1 MASPVSSTRE
11 MSPEEFR
18 ATAHQTVD
26 WIADYLRDI
35 RQYPVSPHVQP
46 GDLTAQLP
54 KQAPEHGEPMEAI
67 LEDFRKLIVPGV
79 THWNHPR
86 FFGYFSISA
95 SGPGILGEMLAAA
108 MNVNHMLWKTGPSA
122 TELEQVSLGWLRQW
136 LGLPDEFFGMIH
148 DTASTATLHAV
159 IAAREA
165 ARLQD
170 ESVGV
175 QEMILYT
182 SRHANLSVDRAAL
195 GAGVDRANIRHI
207 PVDENFRMRTDLLTA
222 AIEADLAAGKKP
234 FCVVP
239 TLGTTSSTSLDPVP
253 AIAAITKRYG
263 LWLHVDAAYAGP
275 AAVLDEYRHI
285 LDGVELA
292 DSLVLNPHKWLFTP
306 VDLSAM
312 YTRRPEMFRR
322 ALSLDQT
329 PDYLQPTDNPNAV
342 NLSDYSV
349 ALGRRFRA
357 LKLWFVL
364 RYYGREGIAGLLRGH
379 IRMAREFADRVAAN
393 PRFEL
398 AAPVLFSLVCFRFR
412 GSDQDNRELLE
423 RINASG
429 AALLSGTTLDGKF
442 VLRLAIG
449 NIASTD
455 ADLQAV
461 WDLICAQAPVSSNA
475 PQRPRPDAAP
485 AS

>member
-1 MASPVSSTRE
+1 
-11 MSPEEFR
+11 MSPDEFR
-18 ATAHQTVD
+18 AAAHQTVD

-35 RQYPVSPHVQP
+35 RQYPVSPPVEP
-46 GDLTAQLP
+46 GELTASLP
-54 KQAPEHGEPMEAI
+54 KQGPERGEPIETI

-108 MNVNHMLWKTGPSA
+108 LNINHMLWKTGPSA

-136 LGLPDEFFGMIH
+136 LGLPENFFGIIH
-148 DTASTATLHAV
+148 DTASTGSLHAI

-165 ARLQD
+165 AGGGHD
-170 ESVGV
+170 EMV
-175 QEMILYT
+175 LYT
-182 SRHANLSVDRAAL
+182 SEHANLSVDRAAL
-195 GAGVDRANIRHI
+195 GAGIGRANIRHI
-207 PVDENFRMRTDLLTA
+207 AIDQDFRMRPDALIS
-222 AIEADLAAGKKP
+222 AIESDLAAGKKP

-239 TLGTTSSTSLDPVP
+239 TLGTTSSSSLDPLPEV
-253 AIAAITKRYG
+253 AAISKRYG

-275 AAVLDEYRHI
+275 AAILDEYRHI
-285 LDGVELA
+285 FAGAELA

-306 VDLSAM
+306 VDLSAL

-329 PDYLQPTDNPNAV
+329 PDYLQTAENPNAV
-342 NLSDYSV
+342 NLSNYSV

-364 RYYGREGIAGLLRGH
+364 RYYGREGIAAILRGH
-379 IRMAREFADRVAAN
+379 MRMAREFADRVSADD
-393 PRFEL
+393 RFEL
-398 AAPVLFSLVCFRFR
+398 AAPVLFSLVCFRLR
-412 GSDQDNRELLE
+412 GSDAENRGLLDG
-423 RINASG
+423 INSTG
-429 AALLSGTTLDGKF
+429 AALLSGTMLRGKF

-449 NIASTD
+449 NIATTD
-455 ADLQAV
+455 ADLEAT
-461 WDLICAQAPVSSNA
+461 WNLISSLAPPRPLPDGAPVS
-475 PQRPRPDAAP
+475 
-485 AS
+485 

>member
-1 MASPVSSTRE
+1 

-18 ATAHQTVD
+18 TAAHQTVD
-26 WIADYLRDI
+26 WIADYLRDV
-35 RQYPVSPHVQP
+35 RDYPVLPNVEP
-46 GDLTAQLP
+46 GALTDRLP
-54 KQAPEHGEPMEAI
+54 KSGPEHGESMETI
-67 LEDFRKLIVPGV
+67 LEDFRSLILPGV

-86 FFGYFSISA
+86 FFGYFSISG

-108 MNVNHMLWKTGPSA
+108 LNINHMLWKTGPSA

-136 LGLPDEFFGMIH
+136 MGLPEEFFGIIH
-148 DTASTATLHAV
+148 DTASTASLHAV

-165 ARLQD
+165 ASEAAGPADVPL
-170 ESVGV
+170 V
-175 QEMILYT
+175 LYT
-182 SRHANLSVDRAAL
+182 SEHANLSVDRAAL
-195 GAGVDRANIRHI
+195 GAGIGRSNIRHI
-207 PVDENFRMRTDLLTA
+207 PVDDEFRMRTDALETA
-222 AIEADLAAGKKP
+222 IQTSLAAREKP

-239 TLGTTSSTSLDPVP
+239 TLGTTSSSSLDPLP
-253 AIAAITKRYG
+253 EIAAISQRYG

-275 AAVLDEYRHI
+275 AAILDEYRHI
-285 LDGVELA
+285 LKGADLA

-306 VDLSAM
+306 VDLSAL

-329 PDYLQPTDNPNAV
+329 PAYLQGAANPGAV

-349 ALGRRFRA
+349 NLGRRFRA

-364 RYYGREGIAGLLRGH
+364 RYYGRSGLAEILRGH
-379 IRMAREFADRVAAN
+379 MRMALEFAQCVEAD

-398 AAPVLFSLVCFRFR
+398 AAPVLFSLVCFRMN
-412 GSDQDNRELLE
+412 GPDEKNRQLLE
-423 RINASG
+423 GVNSTGR
-429 AALLSGTTLDGKF
+429 ALLSGTVLRGKF

-449 NIASTD
+449 NIATTN
-455 ADLQAV
+455 ADVQET
-461 WDLICAQAPVSSNA
+461 WDLIRSL
-475 PQRPRPDAAP
+475 

>member
-1 MASPVSSTRE
+1 MPQMSSD
-11 MSPEEFR
+11 EFR
-18 ATAHQTVD
+18 AAAHQTVD

-35 RQYPVSPHVQP
+35 RQYPVTPQVQP
-46 GDLTAQLP
+46 GEVTTRLP
-54 KQAPEHGEPMEAI
+54 KQGPERGEPMERI
-67 LEDFRKLIVPGV
+67 LEDFRTLIVPGV

-86 FFGYFSISA
+86 FFGYFSVSA

-108 MNVNHMLWKTGPSA
+108 LNVNHMLWKTGPSA

-136 LGLPDEFFGMIH
+136 LGLPESFFGIIH
-148 DTASTATLHAV
+148 DTASTSTLHAV

-165 ARLQD
+165 ARQD
-170 ESVGV
+170 AGGGL
-175 QEMILYT
+175 QEMVLYT
-182 SRHANLSVDRAAL
+182 SEHANLSVDRAAL
-195 GAGVDRANIRHI
+195 GAGIDRGNIRHI
-207 PVDENFRMRTDLLTA
+207 AVDDEFRMRPDALVA

-239 TLGTTSSTSLDPVP
+239 TLGTTSSTSLDPLP
-253 AIAAITKRYG
+253 EIALIAKRYG

-275 AAVLDEYRHI
+275 AAILEEYRHI
-285 LDGVELA
+285 LKGAELA

-306 VDLSAM
+306 VDLSAL

-329 PDYLQPTDNPNAV
+329 PDYLQTAENPNAV
-342 NLSDYSV
+342 NLSNYSV

-364 RYYGREGIAGLLRGH
+364 RYYGREGIAEILRGQM
-379 IRMAREFADRVAAN
+379 RMAREFADRVNADD
-393 PRFEL
+393 RFEL
-398 AAPVLFSLVCFRFR
+398 AAPVLFSLVCFRLR
-412 GSDQDNRELLE
+412 GSDAENQDLLD
-423 RINASG
+423 RINSTG
-429 AALLSGTTLDGKF
+429 AALLSGTTLRGKF

-449 NIASTD
+449 NIATAD

-461 WDLICAQAPVSSNA
+461 WELISSAAP
-475 PQRPRPDAAP
+475 PRPLPNDAP